1 MTEEY
6 HGKSLYRLEY
16 ISALLV
22 PILIAILD
30 SNLLSFKIIIPVI
43 GWILL
48 GIGMNLMN
56 DAIDCDRRINLSKRS
71 LLYLSLVATVLGLW
85 MTSSYNFLYALGFV
99 FLISFYN
106 LKLKKIPFLNIVIL
120 AAGYMIL
127 GYLAFAASP
136 KILTLSA
143 LFFAGLASQLIHD
156 VADQDATSGYLKN
169 KAVNLTIIA
178 TVFFFLITSYLAIKI
193 GSFWLPVPLIS
204 GIALYE
210 TIRCR
215 NKLEKW
221 PEIKETSTEAFKF
234 AVIYLIVFLIK

>member
-1 MTEEY
+1 MIEEY

-22 PILIAILD
+22 PILIALLEA
-30 SNLLSFKIIIPVI
+30 NLFSFKIIIPII

-48 GIGMNLMN
+48 AVGMNLMN
-56 DAIDCDRRINLSKRS
+56 DAIDCDRRLNFSRRS

-85 MTSSYNFLYALGFV
+85 ITFFYNFLYALGFI

-106 LKLKKIPFLNIVIL
+106 LKLKKIPFLNLVIL
-120 AAGYMIL
+120 VAGYMIL
-127 GYLAFAASP
+127 GYLAFAKNP
-136 KILTLSA
+136 QILTLLV

-156 VADQDATSGYLKN
+156 VADQDATSRYLKN
-169 KAVNLTIIA
+169 RAVNLTIIA
-178 TVFFFLITSYLAIKI
+178 NLFFFLITLYVAIKI
-193 GSFWLPVPLIS
+193 GSFWLPAPLIS

-210 TIRCR
+210 IIRCR

-234 AVIYLIVFLIK
+234 AVIYLFVFMIK